1 MSTDRIEALRDEA
14 VFLAEL
20 GGRLRAVRR
29 MRRMSRHDL
38 AYSSRVSERYIAMIE
53 GGKGNVSVLLLRRL
67 ALALC
72 TVPLE
77 NERMDPPPNLL
88 RDKVETLG
96 V

>member
-1 MSTDRIEALRDEA
+1 
-14 VFLAEL
+14 
-20 GGRLRAVRR
+20 
-29 MRRMSRHDL
+29 
-38 AYSSRVSERYIAMIE
+38 MIE